1 MHQRIRAIFFYSFFV
16 TATGALIFLNYLQTS
31 ISPFVTDLPS
41 FVLPV
46 ASSAVVALL
55 VVFFWIR
62 ERAIEEREY
71 QFITI
76 VTHKFRTPLTG
87 IKWAIDAFKKE
98 VTHEEK
104 VDILKQME
112 NSSNKLME
120 IVDILIG
127 FVKFNKKLEYAF
139 EASSLHEMIQESLEK
154 YGQRIREKQMHFN
167 IQMDQDVPLIIV
179 DKRKIQFVIDMLVD
193 NAIKYT
199 PNGGVITAGVTTSKN
214 NVVISVNDTGMG
226 MSTSDLTHVFKKFF
240 RSKEA
245 KIIDTE
251 GMGMGLHTA
260 QVIMHHHGGRIWA
273 ASPGKDKGTTFFVE
287 LPLRQ

>member
-1 MHQRIRAIFFYSFFV
+1 MKSRIRAAILYFLFV
-16 TATGALIFLNYLQTS
+16 IVVVVVIFLNYTRTTLTPF
-31 ISPFVTDLPS
+31 ISDLPS
-41 FVLPV
+41 NVLPI
-46 ASSAVVALL
+46 ASSAIVVLL
-55 VVFFWIR
+55 VVVFWLR

-87 IKWAIDAFKKE
+87 IKWAIDEFKKE

-154 YGQRIREKQMHFN
+154 YGQKIREKAMHFN
-167 IQMDQDVPLIIV
+167 IQMDQDVPLIVV
-179 DKRKIQFVIDMLVD
+179 DRRKIQFVIDMLVD

-199 PNGGVITAGVTTSKN
+199 PQGGTITAGVVTTKN
-214 NVVISVNDTGMG
+214 SVLVSVTDTGMG
-226 MSTSDLTHVFKKFF
+226 MSMFDLTHVFKKFY

-245 KIIDTE
+245 KTIDTE

-273 ASPGKDKGTTFFVE
+273 TSPGKDKGATFHVE
-287 LPLRQ
+287 LPYRQ